1 MNQFE
6 IKPKCILVGKTNV
19 GKSTLFNC
27 LSNKKISIAHLTPG
41 ATRDCITRDAN
52 FLGND
57 IVVVDSGG
65 IEQEGHNDNPFQ
77 SLVSK
82 RVADFISE
90 QASIVLFVVSA
101 KDGISSAD
109 MQIASMLRK
118 VGKPVIAV
126 VNKVDHEKN
135 HVNAVDCLRF
145 GFDEPVFVS
154 AAQKNG
160 LNDLR
165 LRVLEQLGLKPRAY
179 TPQTHLSLVVD
190 SEFEQDDDEEA
201 EGNEGDFDPAKLNL
215 AVVGKPNS
223 GKSTFVNAILNE
235 DRVMT
240 SEMPGTTVDAVD
252 TYLSY
257 AGKDICLIDTA
268 GIRRQR
274 SISEEVEKMAVA
286 RSLCAVDRSNVAIM
300 MISAKEGISEQ
311 DKKIAGIIFEK
322 KKACVLAINKWDEE
336 TSTESTKEKFIEEVK
351 FHLPFFNY
359 APVVFLSAKYGYRVF
374 DAIDIALRLAPRYN
388 RRINTSKLCRAL
400 EKAQEAHRPPAVMG
414 RPLKMFFA
422 TQIDTA
428 PPTFAI
434 SCSKPD
440 LVNYSY
446 KRYLTNYFR
455 KNLDLDEIPIR
466 LVFRAKD
473 AANAFKRDAR

>member
-1 MNQFE
+1 MSPFE
-6 IKPKCILVGKTNV
+6 IKHKCILVGKTNV

-27 LSNKKISIAHLTPG
+27 LSNKKISIAHCTPG
-41 ATRDCITRDAN
+41 ATRDCVTRDAQ
-52 FLGND
+52 FMGND

-65 IEQEGHNDNPFQ
+65 IEREGHADNPFQ
-77 SLVSK
+77 GLVSK
-82 RVADFISE
+82 RVTDYITE

-101 KDGISSAD
+101 KDGITVAD
-109 MQIASMLRK
+109 MEIASMLRK
-118 VGKPVIAV
+118 TGKPVIAV
-126 VNKVDHEKN
+126 VNKVDHEN
-135 HVNAVDCLRF
+135 NLVNAVDCVRF

-165 LRVLEQLGLKPRAY
+165 MKVLEVLNLKPKSMNS
-179 TPQTHLSLVVD
+179 HLSLVCHAD
-190 SEFEQDDDEEA
+190 EDDEEGF
-201 EGNEGDFDPAKLNL
+201 ENKFDPSKLNL

-240 SEMPGTTVDAVD
+240 SEMPGTTVDAID
-252 TYLSY
+252 TFFSY
-257 AGKDICLIDTA
+257 AGKEICLIDTA

-274 SISEEVEKMAVA
+274 SINEEVEKMAVA

-300 MISAKEGISEQ
+300 MINAKEGVTEQ

-336 TSTESTKEKFIEEVK
+336 TTNETTKEKFIEEVK
-351 FHLPFFNY
+351 FHLPFFAY

-374 DAIDIALRLAPRYN
+374 DAIDIALRLAPRFN
-388 RRINTSKLCRAL
+388 KRINTSKLNRAL
-400 EKAQEAHRPPAVMG
+400 ERALEAHPAPAVMG
-414 RPLKMFFA
+414 RPLKMYFA

-434 SCSKPD
+434 SCSKPNE
-440 LVNYSY
+440 VNYSY

-455 KNLDLDEIPIR
+455 KNLDLEEIPLR
-466 LVFRAKD
+466 LVFRSKTD
-473 AANAFKRDAR
+473 ANAFKRDVH

>member
-1 MNQFE
+1 MNLLD

-41 ATRDCITRDAN
+41 ATRDCIMREAN
-52 FLGND
+52 FLGNE
-57 IVVVDSGG
+57 ITVVDSGG
-65 IEQEGHNDNPFQ
+65 LLHEGEGENPFQ
-77 SLVSK
+77 SLVSQ
-82 RVADFISE
+82 RVVDFIRDK
-90 QASIVLFVVSA
+90 ASVVLFVVSA
-101 KDGISSAD
+101 KDGISAAD
-109 MQIASMLRK
+109 MEIASLLRK
-118 VGKPVIAV
+118 MGKPVIPV
-126 VNKVDHEKN
+126 VNKVDHENN
-135 HVNAVDCLRF
+135 HINAFDCLRF
-145 GFDEPVFVS
+145 GFEEPVLVS
-154 AAQKNG
+154 AAQKIG
-160 LNDLR
+160 LNDVR
-165 LRVLEQLGLKPRAY
+165 RAVLEKLDLRPQS
-179 TPQTHLSLVVD
+179 TPLEPTLSLIVN
-190 SEFEQDDDEEA
+190 DEEEEFFEEEE
-201 EGNEGDFDPAKLNL
+201 EGEVDLTKINL
-215 AVVGKPNS
+215 AVVGRPNS

-300 MISAKEGISEQ
+300 MISAHEGVSDQ

-322 KKACVLAINKWDEE
+322 KKACVIAVNKWDEDVKD
-336 TSTESTKEKFIEEVK
+336 ESTKEKFIEEIK
-351 FHLPFFNY
+351 FHLPFIAY
-359 APVVFLSAKYGYRVF
+359 APIVFLSAKYGYRVF
-374 DAIDIALRLAPRYN
+374 DAIDIALRLAPRFN
-388 RRINTSKLCRAL
+388 KRINTSKLNRAL
-400 EKAQEAHRPPAVMG
+400 EKAQDAHPAPAAMG
-414 RPLKMFFA
+414 RRLKMYFA

-434 SCSKPD
+434 SCTKPEA
-440 LVNYSY
+440 VNYSY

-455 KNLDLDEIPIR
+455 KNLDLDEVPIR
-466 LVFRAKD
+466 LVFRTREDFSRREAH
-473 AANAFKRDAR
+473 